1 MGCISNAQY
10 TTAANEQAAALVGQA
25 KADAV
30 IQIGIALWQ
39 RNSSKSIKNMQ
50 IEIADRQMKLAEEVQ
65 AHAAMYW
72 PEEKELVDD
81 IFGIAKVSTAY
92 APLVTEFGGLVEGTL
107 QQGRE
112 NWIATM
118 RNWCMSPS
126 RCEDARWQ
134 RNTQLVR
141 SDMMSHAAR
150 QDENRTQ
157 ILNDRRFAYQYAA
170 LQLGKGQLANLLS
183 YQQIGGAIGM
193 NATDM
198 LTTTANTAMK
208 AFGYYPN
215 REEQTGWGSG
225 IRDTFMARSG
235 GNYNNV
241 LAQGQQEF
249 KGAPA
254 PLMPPV
260 ATGPQSVTIN
270 NAAPKLGDGL
280 RGLRN
285 PADFSKSDR
294 GFN

>member
-1 MGCISNAQY
+1 MACITNAQY
-10 TTAANEQAAALVGQA
+10 IAAATEQAAALVGQA
-25 KADAV
+25 VADAA
-30 IQIGIALWQ
+30 IQVGIALWQ

-81 IFGIAKVSTAY
+81 IFGIAKVTTAY
-92 APLVTEFGGLVEGTL
+92 APLATEFGGLVEGTL

-198 LTTTANTAMK
+198 LTTTANSALT
-208 AFGYYPN
+208 AFGYN
-215 REEQTGWGSG
+215 QARQEQTGWGSG
-225 IRDTFMARSG
+225 IRDTFMARTG
-235 GNYNNV
+235 GDYRNV
-241 LAQGQQEF
+241 LAQGQQEYN
-249 KGAPA
+249 GGTA
-254 PLMPPV
+254 PLPPI
-260 ATGPQSVTIN
+260 APGPRSVTIN
-270 NAAPKLGDGL
+270 TTLPKLGDGL
-280 RGLRN
+280 KIFDS
-285 PADFSKSDR
+285 PSDR